1 MQTPHSIPH
10 FIIVQLYLSLCCL
23 TRPGIKMRQPQSSIS
38 ENCDILWSMGFLRVQ
53 YWNKGGFNIVAPD
66 CPTSQHSKQDGW
78 DGLQYIYVYIP
89 PQKKSPAY
97 ISLFHVISMSCMGS
111 FCLHI
116 SHQRVAPRICPNTV
130 AFAALMEDNS
140 EPWPI
145 LWKTVGR
152 SLAKMFQKMQ
162 HGATPCLIC
171 LSCCNI
177 SQGRGLGIGIGLLTT
192 FVDIFLQWSSTCE
205 YQKHIENGLLTSPKI
220 KKALIMISPY
230 QSNQIHQIHG
240 CLWHELLQCFLR
252 EPWRPDHTITS
263 EGNPKLDLVKREA
276 SFQSFV
282 LLHWELKIL
291 EQFWA
296 SIHSPNKDTSWKFIT
311 QFSREICIKWLFW
324 FIWPLSWS

>member
-89 PQKKSPAY
+89 PKKKS
-97 ISLFHVISMSCMGS
+97 SLYQLVSCYFHVMHGLILFAYFPPKGGSEDLSQHCCLCRADGRQLWALTHTLENGRKISGQDVPKDATRCNT
-111 FCLHI
+111 LLDLLVLLQYI
-116 SHQRVAPRICPNTV
+116 PRSWLGDWHRPLDNICW
-130 AFAALMEDNS
+130 F
-140 EPWPI
+140 
-145 LWKTVGR
+145 
-152 SLAKMFQKMQ
+152 
-162 HGATPCLIC
+162 
-171 LSCCNI
+171 
-177 SQGRGLGIGIGLLTT
+177 
-192 FVDIFLQWSSTCE
+192 FLQWSSTCE